1 MWPSQWSMIIRLSN
15 VEARSDARC
24 LYRKTETVT
33 SRMVEVSRRRKH
45 ALSRRVLRC
54 WLSVDFVR
62 GLSWILQLPTFVNS
76 RPSVVRLCHLLWE
89 LAPAVPTV
97 VFFRHLFLLRLAAT
111 RSKLFFAARPVD
123 DGFCLVGCWHAGRTP
138 CRKAVSSSLAVRVQ
152 MFFALA
158 GSNTDTYAEWHHGS
172 C

>member
-1 MWPSQWSMIIRLSN
+1 MIIRLSN

-62 GLSWILQLPTFVNS
+62 GLSWILERPTFVNS
-76 RPSVVRLCHLLWE
+76 RPSVVRLCHLLGE

-97 VFFRHLFLLRLAAT
+97 VFFRHLFLLRLAAP
-111 RSKLFFAARPVD
+111 RSKLFFAARPVA
-123 DGFCLVGCWHAGRTP
+123 DGYWFGGMLA
-138 CRKAVSSSLAVRVQ
+138 CRQDALPQRGLQ
-152 MFFALA
+152 LA
-158 GSNTDTYAEWHHGS
+158 GSPRPDVLCFGWQQN
-172 C
+172 